1 MNMCSSNI
9 YRPRNLNF
17 VSRGCVSWRETN
29 PSSLLKNGS
38 FADLRATRGILDTLL
53 YLSPTR
59 QLLYVT
65 DTTGDHPSRRF
76 EHLSC
81 FYPGLLA
88 LGAHTLSS
96 DTSHPEISEHDLA
109 LQRWAAEGL
118 AHTCWIMYGESVSGL
133 GPEEALFASA
143 GLPVTKT
150 FTERWMSHVRNW
162 EAEGSPEDKPPGVAN
177 LAKLVMKGSG
187 VARDY
192 ATRRGQYL
200 LRPEV

>member
-1 MNMCSSNI
+1 MGPFI
-9 YRPRNLNF
+9 
-17 VSRGCVSWRETN
+17 
-29 PSSLLKNGS
+29 
-38 FADLRATRGILDTLL
+38 DLRATRGILDTLL

-65 DTTGDHPSRRF
+65 DALGDTPSRRL

-88 LGAHTLSS
+88 LGVHSLTS
-96 DTSHPEISEHDLA
+96 DTSHPTVPKHDLA

-118 AHTCWIMYGESVSGL
+118 AHTCWAMYGESVTGL
-133 GPEEALFASA
+133 APEEALFASA

-150 FTERWMSHVRNW
+150 FTERWMNHVRAW
-162 EAEGSPEDKPPGVAN
+162 ESEGSPGGKPPGVAN
-177 LAKLVMKGSG
+177 LAELVMKGSG

-192 ATRRGQYL
+192 ATRKGQYL